1 MANTKS
7 KKTTAKK
14 STSKAKAVATK
25 SEKTVKAE
33 TATTSAAALAK
44 GGNPFKGF
52 FAKKCDKDENILT
65 IFKSPRIWGAVAGEL
80 VGTMLLTIL
89 MLSLVGVTQPLYVL
103 IGGIGITMAV
113 YAFSGAH
120 LNPAVTVGMMA
131 SRRVSAIRG
140 VLYIVAQVVGAWL
153 GLIILSG
160 LKGYGAESAMDLPT
174 IAPLVADK
182 TLWPNIFIEFLG
194 ASIVGY
200 FFCRAQS
207 YKTSKGAFTYAAL
220 VAGGLALATLV
231 CVVIS
236 MRYTA
241 LYDGG
246 LNPNFELNPAI
257 AIMEQIFPTTAND
270 VGSLF
275 GDIAL
280 AALTFIIVPMLG
292 SVVGFAAADASKKL
306 AGED

>member
-7 KKTTAKK
+7 KKTTKK

-33 TATTSAAALAK
+33 TATTSATALAK

-52 FAKKCDKDENILT
+52 FDRKCDKDENILT

-89 MLSLVGVTQPLYVL
+89 MITLGVYQPLYVL
-103 IGGIGITMAV
+103 IGMIGITMAV

-153 GLIILSG
+153 GLIIMSG
-160 LKGYGAESAMDLPT
+160 FRGLGDNAAELPT
-174 IAPLVADK
+174 ITALVADK

-194 ASIVGY
+194 AGVIGY

-207 YKTSKGAFTYAAL
+207 YKTAKGAFTYAAL
-220 VAGGLALATLV
+220 VAGGLALAILF

-236 MRYTA
+236 SNYVA
-241 LYDGG
+241 LS
-246 LNPNFELNPAI
+246 NNFVLNPAI
-257 AIMEQIFPTTAND
+257 AIMEQIFPTVASD
-270 VGSLF
+270 AGQLF

-280 AALTFIIVPMLG
+280 AALTYIIVPMLG
-292 SVVGFAAADASKKL
+292 SVVGFAIADASKKL